1 MGLIKL
7 LRRNLEMTDSVSVSL
22 ADELD
27 FVSTYIQ
34 LEKEVLGEQFTY
46 VQDIDK
52 DIDLATV
59 HVPSMLIQ
67 IPVENAIKHGL
78 RTKQGKRLLN
88 VQIRCD
94 GEAVEIIIRD
104 NGGGYREKSLNRGTG
119 TGMKVITRTIQL
131 LNYYNRT
138 PITMCIGNVPM
149 DDGETGCEVRFV
161 VPLDYSYQLNK
172 R

>member
-1 MGLIKL
+1 MRKIAL
-7 LRRNLEMTDSVSVSL
+7 LMSCLLGAACLTAAAQDLVPRPVSVEPREGVFML
-22 ADELD
+22 
-27 FVSTYIQ
+27 
-34 LEKEVLGEQFTY
+34 
-46 VQDIDK
+46 
-52 DIDLATV
+52 
-59 HVPSMLIQ
+59 PSMLIQ

-88 VQIRCD
+88 VQIRCG